1 MNGVIKKIISRLR
14 DIRSEEEKILE
25 FISSLRLSSTQAL
38 LDIGCGYGNKLKPIQ
53 ALGINAVGVDA
64 NAVLIQ
70 RNREAGLSCMTSEEF
85 KQTDDT
91 YDVLLMSHIIEHFMP
106 ERLLEF
112 MDSYLDRLKLGGHLI
127 IATPLNSP
135 YFYDDFDHIKPYH
148 PVGIDMVFGGSE
160 LQVQYYARNC
170 IQLQDLWF
178 RREPLKLTF
187 FAGLYVKKHSR
198 LPKLINLLLA
208 LLFRLSFGVIGK
220 TNGWIGLYK
229 KVAK

>member
-1 MNGVIKKIISRLR
+1 MNGVIKEIIFRLR

-25 FISSLRLSSTQAL
+25 FISSLRLSSDQVL

-53 ALGINAVGVDA
+53 ALGINAIGVDA

-70 RNREAGLSCMTSEEF
+70 RNREAGLSCMTADEF
-85 KQTDDT
+85 KQTDDI

-135 YFYDDFDHIKPYH
+135 YFYDDFDHVKPYH

-187 FAGLYVKKHSR
+187 FAGLYVEKHSR

-208 LLFRLSFGVIGK
+208 LLFHLSFGVIGK
-220 TNGWIGLYK
+220 TNGWVGLYR